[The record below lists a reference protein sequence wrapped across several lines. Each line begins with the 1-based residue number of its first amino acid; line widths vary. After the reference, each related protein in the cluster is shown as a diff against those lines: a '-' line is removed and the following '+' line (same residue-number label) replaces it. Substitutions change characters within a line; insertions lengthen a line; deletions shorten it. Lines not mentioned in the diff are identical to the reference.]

1 VLLGSILL
9 GLWLVLAVSPPAA
22 LRSLGFGPLLLTE
35 ERDPYARPPAGSG
48 TPLESLQRPA
58 QPIDLKD
65 LVPTATPEPAPA
77 QPPPPP
83 PAAGGRATLTTTLTL
98 SAATSAAGEGI
109 VLIGKVRG
117 DGRPIHG
124 TLDFLVGDRVVSR
137 QVLRV
142 QGDTSQ
148 AEYRLV
154 GLRPGLYALRVAY
167 RGSHTYAPSE
177 SDQVP
182 HRVAPR

>member
-1 VLLGSILL
+1 V
-9 GLWLVLAVSPPAA
+9 PP
-22 LRSLGFGPLLLTE
+22 
-35 ERDPYARPPAGSG
+35 
-48 TPLESLQRPA
+48 
-58 QPIDLKD
+58 
-65 LVPTATPEPAPA
+65 ATPEPAPA